1 MDSLWF
7 AGVRLELAWTI
18 RLDVSISSIGTNNLP
33 RHLHRP
39 ESLANEFAWQH
50 SKERTDGS
58 RRCGLGHAAE
68 NFHLANLAHFTF
80 LEMEPISCR
89 ELTHKIAANNSEG
102 I

>member
-7 AGVRLELAWTI
+7 AGSPPGTGLDD

-50 SKERTDGS
+50 SKERTEGS
-58 RRCGLGHAAE
+58 RRCGWA
-68 NFHLANLAHFTF
+68 T
-80 LEMEPISCR
+80 PPKIS
-89 ELTHKIAANNSEG
+89 T
-102 I
+102 